1 MEYRKKGLLATI
13 IFFIAVCSKVTA
25 QETRLLDVQ
34 KTTDVVD
41 DQYDGC
47 RDEAMKK
54 FIESDV
60 LKQELSNSE
69 GFQKAWNKSNECS
82 KQIPGGRKEHTAAL
96 SVYVNGDRPF
106 IKTLNKAIETMGGN
120 VSIYENH
127 FHFKSLHFL
136 LMDSMRLLKP
146 QDCKNFYVFQDG
158 QNKPQKGSTVR
169 FTSFTSAHSDYEELK
184 SFEDVI
190 ENTILNLNSCFFVN
204 LKDYVCGQEQDEILL
219 SPAEVFTVEQVET
232 KTTSD
237 GDKYLEI
244 VLNHS
249 GLNSSH
255 NCYSFPRISRGHE
268 TTTAVIERSSFPG
281 GHETTTT
288 VIERSRSPPAVVS
301 TLWLVSVLV
310 VVALLSLAV

>member
-1 MEYRKKGLLATI
+1 MGCRSKVLLAAI
-13 IFFIAVCSKVTA
+13 IFMLVCYKVA
-25 QETRLLDVQ
+25 AKDTRLLDVQ

-41 DQYDGC
+41 DQYKGC
-47 RDEAMKK
+47 REEAMKK

-60 LKQELSNSE
+60 LKKELSNSE

-96 SVYVNGDRPF
+96 SVYLKGDQPF
-106 IKTLNKAIETMGGN
+106 ILTLNKAIETMGGN
-120 VSIYENH
+120 VNIYKKR
-127 FHFKSLHFL
+127 FQFKSLHFL

-146 QDCKNFYVFQDG
+146 KECKNFYVFRDG

-169 FTSFTSAHSDYEELK
+169 FTSFTLAYSNYEELK
-184 SFEDVI
+184 RLEDVN
-190 ENTILNLNSCFFVN
+190 ESTILNLTSCFFVN
-204 LKDYVCGQEQDEILL
+204 LKDYVCGQGQDEILL

-237 GDKYLEI
+237 GDEYLEI

-255 NCYSFPRISRGHE
+255 NCYIF
-268 TTTAVIERSSFPG
+268 
-281 GHETTTT
+281 
-288 VIERSRSPPAVVS
+288 SRSPPAAVS
-301 TLWLVSVLV
+301 TLWLVSVL
-310 VVALLSLAV
+310 AASSLFSLTA

>member
-1 MEYRKKGLLATI
+1 MQPFCELLTQVYSSCFRRRREQKMGCRRKVLLAAI
-13 IFFIAVCSKVTA
+13 IFTLVCYKVTA
-25 QETRLLDVQ
+25 QDTRLLDVQ

-69 GFQKAWNKSNECS
+69 GFQKAWTKSIECS

-96 SVYVNGDRPF
+96 SVYPQGDKSF
-106 IKTLNKAIETMGGN
+106 IQILNNAIETMGGN
-120 VSIYENH
+120 VNIYENN

-146 QDCKNFYVFQDG
+146 KECKNFYVFQDG
-158 QNKPQKGSTVR
+158 QNQPQKGSTVR
-169 FTSFTSAHSDYEELK
+169 FTSFTLAHSDYEELQ
-184 SFEDVI
+184 SFEDVT
-190 ENTILNLNSCFFVN
+190 ESTILHLTSCFFVN
-204 LKDYVCGQEQDEILL
+204 LKDYMCGKEQDEVLL
-219 SPAEVFTVEQVET
+219 SPAEVFTVERVET

-237 GDKYLEI
+237 GDEYLEI

-255 NCYSFPRISRGHE
+255 NCYIS
-268 TTTAVIERSSFPG
+268 
-281 GHETTTT
+281 
-288 VIERSRSPPAVVS
+288 SRSPPAVVS
-301 TLWLVSVLV
+301 TLWLVSVF
-310 VVALLSLAV
+310 AASSLFSVTV

>member
-13 IFFIAVCSKVTA
+13 SFFIAVCSKVTA
-25 QETRLLDVQ
+25 QEIRLLDVQ

-54 FIESDV
+54 FIESGV
-60 LKQELSNSE
+60 LKEELSNSK

-96 SVYVNGDRPF
+96 SVYPQGDHNF
-106 IKTLNKAIETMGGN
+106 IQTLNKAIETMGGN

-146 QDCKNFYVFQDG
+146 KECKNVYVLLSGRRQ
-158 QNKPQKGSTVR
+158 PQKGSTVR
-169 FTSFTSAHSDYEELK
+169 FPSFTSAYSDYENLK
-184 SFEDVI
+184 SETDLYEDSV
-190 ENTILNLNSCFFVN
+190 LNLTSCFFVN
-204 LKDYVCGQEQDEILL
+204 LKDYVCGQKEDEILL

-232 KTTSD
+232 KTISD
-237 GDKYLEI
+237 DDEYLEI

-255 NCYSFPRISRGHE
+255 NCYIFPRISRGHE
-268 TTTAVIERSSFPG
+268 TTTAVIERSSVPG
-281 GHETTTT
+281 VHETAT
-288 VIERSRSPPAVVS
+288 VVTDRNRSPPAVVS

-310 VVALLSLAV
+310 VVSLFSLAV